1 MAPMAPT
8 ALWPR
13 LTLAVVLAAAGL
25 CAQAQ
30 SPQPSLPA
38 LPPGF
43 APPPIPAG
51 NPQSPAKVELG
62 RRLFAEGRLAVDGHT
77 SCAVCH
83 QPGRAYTDGRAT
95 PRGATGSSLPRNAPT
110 LYNVAYLPRLGWA
123 STASTSLEAQMPT
136 PLLGTHPVEMGLAGR
151 DVEVLKILDADSGY
165 KSAFEAA
172 FADDAQ
178 PVSIANLIKAVAAFE
193 RTLISGRSGFDRYVF
208 DDDRRYMSAAARR
221 GMALFYGPRTGCG
234 ECHSGL
240 QFSNGQLAPSGIRSA
255 DAGLALETAKV
266 ADKGRFRVP
275 TLRNVALTAPYMHD
289 GSLPTLAAVISFYNR
304 GGHPPRKPLAL
315 TRGEQQELLA
325 FLESL
330 TEVSPP

>member
-1 MAPMAPT
+1 M
-8 ALWPR
+8 ALWPGVA
-13 LTLAVVLAAAGL
+13 LGAALALAATGL

-30 SPQPSLPA
+30 SPPTA

-43 APPPIPAG
+43 ALPPIPAD
-51 NPQSPAKVELG
+51 NPQSAAKIELG
-62 RRLFAEGRLAVDGHT
+62 RRLFAEGRLAVDGRT

-83 QPGRAYTDGRAT
+83 QPGRAYTDGRVT
-95 PRGATGSSLPRNAPT
+95 PRGATGARLPRNAPT
-110 LYNVAYLPRLGWA
+110 LYNVGYLPRLGWA
-123 STASTSLEAQMPT
+123 SDATVSLEAQMLT

-151 DVEVLKILDADSGY
+151 EAEVLAILTADSGY
-165 KSAFEAA
+165 FQDFKAA
-172 FADDAQ
+172 FADDEQ
-178 PVSIANLIKAVAAFE
+178 PVSVANVVNAIAAFE
-193 RTLISGRSGFDRYVF
+193 RSLVSGRSGFDRYVF
-208 DDDRRYMSAAARR
+208 DDDKRYMSAAARR
-221 GMALFYGPRTGCG
+221 GMALFYSPRAACG
-234 ECHSGL
+234 DCHSGL

-255 DAGLALETAKV
+255 DAGLALETGKI
-266 ADKGRFRVP
+266 ADKSRFRVP

-289 GSLPTLAAVISFYNR
+289 GSLPTLAAVIAFYNR

>member
-1 MAPMAPT
+1 MALSA
-8 ALWPR
+8 R
-13 LTLAVVLAAAGL
+13 LTLAVKLAVALAAASL

-30 SPQPSLPA
+30 LPLPQPSLPG

-43 APPPIPAG
+43 ALPPIPAD

-95 PRGATGSSLPRNAPT
+95 PRGATGARLPRNAPT
-110 LYNVAYLPRLGWA
+110 LYNVAYLPLLGWA
-123 STASTSLEAQMPT
+123 STASTSLEAQMRT

-151 DVEVLKILDADSGY
+151 EVGVLKILEADSGY

-172 FADDAQ
+172 FADDAK
-178 PVSIANLIKAVAAFE
+178 PVSIANLIKAIAAFE

-240 QFSNGQLAPSGIRSA
+240 QFSTGQLAPSGIRGA
-255 DAGLALETAKV
+255 DAGLALETGKV

-289 GSLPTLAAVISFYNR
+289 GSLPTLAAVVSFYNR